1 MYICTRHKRN
11 MQIAKQ
17 NMLTTSN
24 VSGTQNNSTRNAMHA
39 KLNCEGWKPLH
50 SVKKPSGVRHFAT
63 KQN

>member
-1 MYICTRHKRN
+1 